1 MNSKILLKI
10 INTIIIRRTC
20 DRQNKGKFY
29 PIFSYSNLYR
39 QPSYFSLP
47 VNVMHRTVIEFIISH
62 ALDDIFYTFPRD
74 VTVFRSP
81 FVHVFACMIDERH
94 RRVTRYNMC
103 TRQLNGV
110 ALFSSIESFN
120 LKFSSSIVGHDR
132 FETNDSHKFD
142 KTRSIWNLPQS

>member
-1 MNSKILLKI
+1 MIAKI
-10 INTIIIRRTC
+10 
-20 DRQNKGKFY
+20 QVKFTQFFCI
-29 PIFSYSNLYR
+29 PISR

-81 FVHVFACMIDERH
+81 FVPVFACMIDERH

-103 TRQLNGV
+103 TRSHRANSTESHYFHGRSTNQIDR
-110 ALFSSIESFN
+110 FSSIDWS
-120 LKFSSSIVGHDR
+120 
-132 FETNDSHKFD
+132 
-142 KTRSIWNLPQS
+142 RSIRDQ